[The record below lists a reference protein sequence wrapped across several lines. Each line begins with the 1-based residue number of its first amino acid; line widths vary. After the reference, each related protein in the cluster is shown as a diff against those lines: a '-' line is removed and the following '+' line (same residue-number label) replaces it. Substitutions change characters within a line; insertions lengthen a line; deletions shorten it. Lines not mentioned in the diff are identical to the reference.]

1 MDNESIDDFNMF
13 MLRENIIIVE
23 DINDDSMMMINFRKG
38 VRMNFVCGNI
48 FCC

>member
-23 DINDDSMMMINFRKG
+23 DINDDSMMMNNFRKG